1 MLSLGLRGGVRTAHL
16 PQNQQLM
23 TIKEVTCN
31 NCNKKFS
38 IELRKYNEYIKNN
51 NYIVLL
57 KNCCLCSSV
66 GRVRD

>member
-1 MLSLGLRGGVRTAHL
+1 
-16 PQNQQLM
+16 M